1 MNTKTVKIIDPSGIH
16 ARPATV
22 LVGAAGGFESDLKLE
37 YNGNQVNLKSVMGV
51 MSLAIPNGAEVTILA
66 DGADADAA
74 IAGIYEAMKKEGLS
88 E

>member
-1 MNTKTVKIIDPSGIH
+1 MSEKTVKIIDPSGIH

-22 LVGAAGGFESDLKLE
+22 LVGAAGGFTSDLKLE

-51 MSLAIPNGAEVTILA
+51 MSLAIPNGAEVTIIA
-66 DGADADAA
+66 DGEDADDA
-74 IAGIYEAMKKEGLS
+74 IAGIYAAMQKEGLS

>member
-1 MNTKTVKIIDPSGIH
+1 MTEKIVKVVDPSGIH

-22 LVGAAGGFESDLKLE
+22 LVGAAGGFDSDLKIE

-51 MSLAIPNGAEVTILA
+51 MSLAIPHGAEVKIIA
-66 DGADADAA
+66 DGTDEVAA
-74 IAGIYEAMKKEGLS
+74 IDGIYETMKKEGLS

>member
-1 MNTKTVKIIDPSGIH
+1 MTEKTVVVIDPSGIH

-22 LVGAAGGFESDLKLE
+22 LVGAAGGFDSDLKLE

-51 MSLAIPNGAEVTILA
+51 MSLAIPNGAEVKIIAEGSDEQEAIDTIY
-66 DGADADAA
+66 AA
-74 IAGIYEAMKKEGLS
+74 MQKEGLS

>member
-1 MNTKTVKIIDPSGIH
+1 MTQKTVKVIDPSGIH

-51 MSLAIPNGAEVTILA
+51 MSLAIPHGAEVTIIA
-66 DGADADAA
+66 EGADEEAA
-74 IAGIYEAMKKEGLS
+74 IASIYEAMKKEGLS

>member
-51 MSLAIPNGAEVTILA
+51 MSLAIPNGAEVTIIA
-66 DGADADAA
+66 EGADAEAA
-74 IAGIYEAMKKEGLS
+74 ITGIYEAMKKEGLS

>member
-1 MNTKTVKIIDPSGIH
+1 MNTKTVKVIDPSGIH

-51 MSLAIPNGAEVTILA
+51 MSLAIPNGAEVTIIA
-66 DGADADAA
+66 EGADSEAA
-74 IAGIYEAMKKEGLS
+74 IAGIYAAMKKEGLS